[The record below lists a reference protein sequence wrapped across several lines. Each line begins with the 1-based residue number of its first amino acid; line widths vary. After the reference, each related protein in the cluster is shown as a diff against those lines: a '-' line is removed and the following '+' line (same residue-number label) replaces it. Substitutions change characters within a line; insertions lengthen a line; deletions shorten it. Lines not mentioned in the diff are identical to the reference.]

1 MKNASRAAALA
12 IMLVGAIAV
21 GSHDASAQAQDKTIA
36 KVDGKPLTEQDLAG
50 VIASMS
56 QQLAQLPEGARRRAA
71 LDRLIDMKVLAAQAD
86 KDGLGNSEEFKQR
99 LESVRQQLLINEFI
113 KVKVNAAVTDE
124 MVKARYD
131 KDAAAFVPPEET
143 RARHILVKTKEEA
156 VAIIGQLEKGGDFAK
171 LATEKSQDP
180 GSAKEGGDLGYF
192 GPGDMVQP
200 FDEATQKL
208 KPGEITKAPVE
219 TQFGFHVIKV
229 EDRRKQKVPGFEE
242 VKEQI
247 RQAVVGERF
256 AEALQDLKKNAKI
269 EIDEAAVAPAK

>member
-12 IMLVGAIAV
+12 VMLVGAIAV

-36 KVDGKPLTEQDLAG
+36 KVDGKAVTEQDLAG
-50 VIASMS
+50 VMASMS

-86 KDGLGNSEEFKQR
+86 KDGLGNNEEFKQR

-156 VAIIGQLEKGGDFAK
+156 QAIIGQLEKGGDFAK

-256 AEALQDLKKNAKI
+256 AEALQGLKKNAKI
-269 EIDEAAVAPAK
+269 EIDEAAVAPQK

>member
-12 IMLVGAIAV
+12 VMLVGAIAV

-36 KVDGKPLTEQDLAG
+36 KVDGKAVTEQDLAG
-50 VIASMS
+50 VMASMS

-86 KDGLGNSEEFKQR
+86 KDGLGNNEEFKQR
-99 LESVRQQLLINEFI
+99 LESVRQQLLINEYI

-156 VAIIGQLEKGGDFAK
+156 QAIIADLEKGGDFAK
-171 LATEKSQDP
+171 IATEKSQDP

-256 AEALQDLKKNAKI
+256 AEALQGLKKNAKI

>member
-12 IMLVGAIAV
+12 VMLVGAIAV

-36 KVDGKPLTEQDLAG
+36 KVDGKAVTEQDLAG
-50 VIASMS
+50 VMASMS

-86 KDGLGNSEEFKQR
+86 KDGLGNNEEFKQR
-99 LESVRQQLLINEFI
+99 LESVRQQLLINEYI

-156 VAIIGQLEKGGDFAK
+156 QAIIADLEKGGDFAEI
-171 LATEKSQDP
+171 ATEKSQDP

-256 AEALQDLKKNAKI
+256 AEALQGLKKNAKI

>member
-12 IMLVGAIAV
+12 VMLVGAIAV
-21 GSHDASAQAQDKTIA
+21 GSHDASAQAQNKTIA
-36 KVDGKPLTEQDLAG
+36 KVDGKAVTEQDLAG

-71 LDRLIDMKVLAAQAD
+71 LDRLIDMTVLAAQAD
-86 KDGLGNSEEFKQR
+86 KDGLGNSDEFKQR

-156 VAIIGQLEKGGDFAK
+156 QAIIGEIEKGGDFAK
-171 LATEKSQDP
+171 IATEKSQDP

-208 KPGEITKAPVE
+208 KLGEVTKAPVE

-256 AEALQDLKKNAKI
+256 AEALQGIKKNAKI